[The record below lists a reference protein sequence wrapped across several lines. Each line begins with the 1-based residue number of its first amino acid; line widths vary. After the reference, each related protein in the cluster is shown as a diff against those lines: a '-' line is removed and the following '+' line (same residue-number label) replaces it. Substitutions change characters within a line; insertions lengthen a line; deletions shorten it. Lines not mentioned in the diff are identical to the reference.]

1 MSPSKVLEHYLM
13 ESLMSQSKKKQEQ
26 LRLRSF
32 DRSLPMTLLRAR
44 EAVMKKFIPSLQEH
58 GLSTQQWR
66 SIRALMQEDGLEIST
81 LANRCHLLLPS
92 MSRIVQNLEARNLI
106 ERRNVKSDQRRKAIF
121 LTDAG
126 RSIFKEI
133 EPKSAERYERITEQ
147 FGEDKLEQLYGLL
160 QDLVV
165 SLEED

>member
-1 MSPSKVLEHYLM
+1 
-13 ESLMSQSKKKQEQ
+13 MSQSKTAQEQ

-32 DRSLPMTLLRAR
+32 DRSLPMSLLRAR

-66 SIRALMQEDGLEIST
+66 SIRALIQEDGLEIST

-92 MSRIVQNLEARNLI
+92 MSRIIQNLEARDLI
-106 ERRNVKSDQRRKAIF
+106 KRASVKADQRRNAIF

-126 RSIFKEI
+126 RELFKAI
-133 EPKSAERYERITEQ
+133 EPKSAERYEFITQQ
-147 FGEDKLEQLYGLL
+147 FGEEKLEQLYELL
-160 QDLVV
+160 QDLVI
-165 SLEED
+165 SLEEN

>member
-1 MSPSKVLEHYLM
+1 
-13 ESLMSQSKKKQEQ
+13 MSQSKAEEEQ
-26 LRLRSF
+26 LHLRSF
-32 DRSLPMTLLRAR
+32 DRSLPMSLLRAR

-66 SIRALMQEDGLEIST
+66 SIRALVQEDGLEIST

-92 MSRIVQNLEARNLI
+92 MSRIIQNLEARDLI
-106 ERRNVKSDQRRKAIF
+106 ERRSVKADQRRNAIF

-126 RSIFKEI
+126 RELFKEI
-133 EPKSAERYERITEQ
+133 EPKSAERYEFITHQ

-165 SLEED
+165 SLEEE